1 MENYTISQVY
11 NSDVKNNK
19 KIDEL
24 LTAEGIRRDLNLD
37 YTCGVFDADFNLI
50 ATGSCFG
57 NTLRC
62 LAVSDEHQGEGLM
75 NKVVSH
81 LINVQYDKGNLH
93 LFLYTKCKSAKF
105 FNDLGFYK
113 IAEIENQLVFMENRR
128 TGFSDYLN
136 KLLPF
141 KKQYPKVAALVMNAN
156 PFSLGHLYLVE
167 KAAAE
172 NDFLHLFIVSEDA
185 SLVPFKVRK
194 NLVMEGTRHLN
205 NICYHDTGPYII
217 SNATFPSYFQ
227 KDSNSVVQGHAL
239 LDLTI
244 FKDIA
249 QTLGIN
255 RRYVGEEP
263 NSQVTNTYN
272 QIMKAK
278 LPEFG
283 IACIEVPRK
292 MFNTTAI
299 SASNIRQAI
308 KDGNFDVLKELVPQ
322 TTLDYFLSNEAIS
335 VIEKI
340 RRAENIIHH

>member
-1 MENYTISQVY
+1 MW
-11 NSDVKNNK
+11 
-19 KIDEL
+19 
-24 LTAEGIRRDLNLD
+24 
-37 YTCGVFDADFNLI
+37 VFDADFNLI

>member
-1 MENYTISQVY
+1 
-11 NSDVKNNK
+11 
-19 KIDEL
+19 L
-24 LTAEGIRRDLNLD
+24 W
-37 YTCGVFDADFNLI
+37 VFDADFNLI